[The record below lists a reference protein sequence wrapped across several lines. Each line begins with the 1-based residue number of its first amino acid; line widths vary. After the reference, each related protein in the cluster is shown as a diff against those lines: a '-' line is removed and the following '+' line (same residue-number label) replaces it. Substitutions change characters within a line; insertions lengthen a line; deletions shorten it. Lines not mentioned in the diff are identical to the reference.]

1 MLPIGSLALLS
12 WSFILYLFLAAL
24 GLHCSSRVFSSCGK
38 RRVLSS
44 CSARASHCSDFSCGV
59 QGLERGLSS
68 LCYTGFIALKHV
80 GS

>member
-1 MLPIGSLALLS
+1 MLPIGSLALLC

-24 GLHCSSRVFSSCGK
+24 GLHCGSRVF
-38 RRVLSS
+38 SS